1 MRPQT
6 LPQRQ
11 SSVLAESPCGV
22 GLVCLHWSHNVL
34 CPPGVTTREGS
45 VRNICTMPL
54 NVYVRSIS
62 TRGKLKMH
70 TTTRIILTGL
80 GVGAMLLS
88 GQAAATE
95 DPGTRCYE
103 RDDIRSRR

>member
-1 MRPQT
+1 
-6 LPQRQ
+6 
-11 SSVLAESPCGV
+11 
-22 GLVCLHWSHNVL
+22 
-34 CPPGVTTREGS
+34 
-45 VRNICTMPL
+45 
-54 NVYVRSIS
+54 
-62 TRGKLKMH
+62 MH